1 MGQVSV
7 ICWLCQ
13 ICCFLVFID
22 SGMQNLCAV
31 FFGSDS
37 TVDAVEIKKLIC
49 QPIFFAFLPL
59 TTLTIKSYSNPQ
71 FFFLLCCWHHW
82 HLKKHKCVNQNF
94 KSTFR
99 WLSDAA
105 IDTVDIKKL
114 ICQQIFFFVFL
125 RLTPL
130 TSKVHSH
137 PNFFSLL
144 CHWHHWHLKKHEYFK
159 ENLQKDCKMADAAV
173 DAVNIKKI
181 FHTPIY
187 FSLYCCH
194 ILWLLF
200 LMHILCFLT

>member
-1 MGQVSV
+1 MQSNVR
-7 ICWLCQ
+7 WL
-13 ICCFLVFID
+13 FD
-22 SGMQNLCAV
+22 A
-31 FFGSDS
+31 

-137 PNFFSLL
+137 PNFFFSTLPL
-144 CHWHHWHLKKHEYFK
+144 TPLTFEKTW
-159 ENLQKDCKMADAAV
+159 
-173 DAVNIKKI
+173 I
-181 FHTPIY
+181 FQRK
-187 FSLYCCH
+187 SSKGL
-194 ILWLLF
+194 
-200 LMHILCFLT
+200 